1 MSDEDD
7 GYTTPTESSVRDK
20 VGVLKQGTPERLTS
34 REFELATPGTKRQYL
49 RRRRGA
55 LNRKKERMAKEK
67 AKRIERAVKVKSK
80 NKLAADAR
88 KHGLQLLSDALVGDP
103 SVLKGKKIVIC
114 PSSFYTKF
122 NSMVSV
128 GCSRTS
134 SFIDP
139 YVTARR
145 TKKAKCANFT
155 GELKFLSKDTW
166 NMTKNLPRD
175 FFILNPRV
183 LDTHE
188 KETEK
193 LDKWLS
199 PYRKWGEFLKIVP
212 KTVESSDA
220 AKVTKFQ
227 ILTECEEFFQI
238 PYSYILGD
246 KSDPLREDISL
257 HIELIIAEPDKC
269 FWFFLAK
276 LVNIPVSNKLA
287 FFAILMTFSKS
298 IASRY
303 TSVLK
308 HFKNDGVFEPVDEN
322 DGVFEPVDENQW
334 PHKVVKD
341 NITVEKLL
349 KHPLARRLCVR
360 RVYRSL
366 TPTYGEILPRHLI
379 YQIAREQCMAEFS
392 EIVNQLGPLPEEN
405 EAPKE
410 VEEASWEQLALSDV
424 EVEKAEDTE
433 TEEEDYNY

>member
-7 GYTTPTESSVRDK
+7 GYTTPTEESVRDK
-20 VGVLKQGTPERLTS
+20 VGVLKQGTPERLTP
-34 REFELATPGTKRQYL
+34 RELKIATPGTKTQYL
-49 RRRRGA
+49 RRRRAA
-55 LNRKKERMAKEK
+55 LDRQKERRKTAKQ
-67 AKRIERAVKVKSK
+67 KRIERAVKVKSK
-80 NKLAADAR
+80 NQLAADAR

-103 SVLKGKKIVIC
+103 SVLKEDGKKIVIC

-122 NSMVSV
+122 NSVVRV

-155 GELKFLSKDTW
+155 RELEFLSKDTW
-166 NMTKNLPRD
+166 NMTKNLARD

-183 LDTHE
+183 LKTHE
-188 KETEK
+188 EEEEI

-212 KTVESSDA
+212 KTVDSSDA

-257 HIELIIAEPDKC
+257 HIELIIADPKKC

-298 IASRY
+298 IATRY

-308 HFKNDGVFEPVDEN
+308 HFTNDGIFEPVN
-322 DGVFEPVDENQW
+322 KNQW
-334 PHKVVKD
+334 PHRVVKED
-341 NITVEKLL
+341 IAVEKLL
-349 KHPLARRLCVR
+349 THPLARRLCIR

-366 TPTYGEILPRHLI
+366 RPTYGEILPRHLI
-379 YQIAREQCMAEFS
+379 YQIASEQCMAEFS
-392 EIVNQLGPLPEEN
+392 EIINQLGPLPEEN
-405 EAPKE
+405 KAPKKVAE
-410 VEEASWEQLALSDV
+410 DSWEQLALSDL

-433 TEEEDYNY
+433 TEDTDTEYDYD

>member
-20 VGVLKQGTPERLTS
+20 VGVLKQGTPERLTT
-34 REFELATPGTKRQYL
+34 REFAAATPGTQRQYL

-55 LNRKKERMAKEK
+55 LNRQRERRNTAKQ
-67 AKRIERAVKVKSK
+67 KRIKNPIKVKSK
-80 NKLAADAR
+80 KQLAADAR

-103 SVLKGKKIVIC
+103 SFLKEDGKKIVIC

-122 NSMVSV
+122 NSVV
-128 GCSRTS
+128 RVRCSRTS

-145 TKKAKCANFT
+145 TKKAKCANFNK
-155 GELKFLSKDTW
+155 ELEFLSKDTW
-166 NMTKNLPRD
+166 NMTKKLPSD
-175 FFILNPRV
+175 FFVLNPRV

-188 KETEK
+188 KETRK

-257 HIELIIAEPDKC
+257 HIELIIADPKKC

-298 IASRY
+298 IATRY

-308 HFKNDGVFEPVDEN
+308 HFKNDGVFEPVDK
-322 DGVFEPVDENQW
+322 NQW
-334 PHKVVKD
+334 PHKVVKGD
-341 NITVEKLL
+341 ITVEKLL
-349 KHPLARRLCVR
+349 THPLARRLCIR

-379 YQIAREQCMAEFS
+379 YQIASEQCMAEFS
-392 EIVNQLGPLPEEN
+392 EIINQLGPLQEKN

-433 TEEEDYNY
+433 TEEEDYY

>member
-1 MSDEDD
+1 MSDEED
-7 GYTTPTESSVRDK
+7 GYTTPTEDSVRDK
-20 VGVLKQGTPERLTS
+20 VGVLKQGTPERLTP
-34 REFELATPGTKRQYL
+34 RELKIATPGTKTQYL
-49 RRRRGA
+49 RRRRAA
-55 LNRKKERMAKEK
+55 LNRQRERRNTAKQ
-67 AKRIERAVKVKSK
+67 KRIKNPIKVKSK
-80 NKLAADAR
+80 KQLAADAR

-103 SVLKGKKIVIC
+103 SFLKEDGKKIVIC

-122 NSMVSV
+122 NSVV
-128 GCSRTS
+128 RVRCSRTS
-134 SFIDP
+134 NFIDP

-145 TKKAKCANFT
+145 TKEAKCGNFNK
-155 GELKFLSKDTW
+155 ELEFLSKDAW
-166 NMTKNLPRD
+166 NMTKKLPSD
-175 FFILNPRV
+175 FFVLNPRV

-188 KETEK
+188 KETRK

-246 KSDPLREDISL
+246 KSGPLREDISL
-257 HIELIIAEPDKC
+257 HIELIIANPEKC

-276 LVNIPVSNKLA
+276 LVDIPITNKLA
-287 FFAILMTFSKS
+287 FFAVLMTFSKS
-298 IASRY
+298 LAMRY

-308 HFKNDGVFEPVDEN
+308 HFDNDGVFEPVDKKK
-322 DGVFEPVDENQW
+322 W

-341 NITVEKLL
+341 ITIEKLL
-349 KHPLARRLCVR
+349 THPLARRLCIR

-366 TPTYGEILPRHLI
+366 VTTQGGILPRSLI
-379 YQIAREQCMAEFS
+379 YKIASEQCMAEFS

-405 EAPKE
+405 KAPKE
-410 VEEASWEQLALSDV
+410 VTEDSWEQLALSDL

-433 TEEEDYNY
+433 TEDTDTEYDYD